1 VADRSDTPDASL
13 WSAFHSAD
21 TGSMISLSHAGT
33 DEAAAALS
41 TNEPSSHTSQPLRH
55 AWWMKHLSLL
65 AVLQTARLAVGL
77 VVHQQFQLA
86 ADTSQNVTSTIGGLS
101 FPIVNAFIWI
111 ATVQG
116 AIGYLVFSRIYRI
129 CRDQQKQSEASVDNH
144 RQALARTRNAVIL
157 GLSRLAESRDGD
169 TQGHLDRVGLFAEK
183 LAKHASL
190 RPEFRGQIDIGKV
203 GIEDSILQKP
213 GRLTDDERQRMQAH
227 TRISGE
233 CLMQI
238 QQCLGDSNFLTLAH
252 EIAVF
257 HHERWDGSGY
267 PSKLAG
273 EAIPLSARIV
283 AIADVYDAL
292 SARRVYKD
300 AYAHDRCVE
309 IIRSESGKH
318 FDPRLVDV
326 FLEFESEFSHIAA
339 SSPDA
344 SLEGSLDR
352 HTALNSGD
360 DDTLTDEDLSELD
373 VVLGGV
379 DLVLEASAG

>member
-1 VADRSDTPDASL
+1 
-13 WSAFHSAD
+13 
-21 TGSMISLSHAGT
+21 MISLSHAGT

-65 AVLQTARLAVGL
+65 AVLQTACLAVGL

-86 ADTSQNVTSTIGGLS
+86 ADASQNVTSTIGGLS

-190 RPEFRGQIDIGKV
+190 RPEFRGQISAGLIEKIRPSAALHDIGKV

-233 CLMQI
+233 CLLQI

-344 SLEGSLDR
+344 SLEGSLDS
-352 HTALNSGD
+352 HTAFNSGD
-360 DDTLTDEDLSELD
+360 DDTLTDQDMSELD
-373 VVLGGV
+373 AVLGGV